1 MADIVTLIRNKPD
14 FYALQGAA
22 DIEIESAEQILNT
35 QFADEY
41 RSYVSSFGVVS
52 FAGHELTG
60 VCKPKRLNVVE
71 VTLEQRILNQKIPG
85 DWYVVEEAHIDGIV
99 IWQSPSGEIYQA
111 AADAPG
117 RKIYC
122 SLMDYVSAI

>member
-1 MADIVTLIRNKPD
+1 MADIVALIRNKPD
-14 FYALQGAA
+14 FYALQGATG
-22 DIEIESAEQILNT
+22 IEIEKAEQTLDT
-35 QFADEY
+35 HFADEY
-41 RSYVSSFGVVS
+41 RSYVSAFGVAS

-60 VCKPKRLNVVE
+60 VCKPRRLNVVE
-71 VTLEQRILNQKIPG
+71 VTLEQRMLNQNIPE

-99 IWQSPSGEIYQA
+99 IWQSPCGDIYQA